1 MSARYESEIA
11 EINSLVDGLIEKLN
25 AEKTKNEKTYQK
37 MINTLFKSFFQE
49 LNKINIDENVLEKLI
64 ETQIYEIDELE
75 KKLQVT
81 EEFQEILS
89 YRREILS
96 YRRDPSLL
104 KIRYV
109 KTILEKS
116 EIYDE
121 KIKEKLDIYEDISHA
136 SFACLELD
144 RIDPRPDLDM
154 ILVAE
159 FSTLKDVDCFL
170 KGKHGLSNE
179 DFCSLKNLHNDAIKK
194 LCKGEM
200 NLFRNYTELLGIM
213 LNKMK

>member
-75 KKLQVT
+75 KKLKVT
-81 EEFQEILS
+81 EEFQ
-89 YRREILS
+89 EILS

-121 KIKEKLDIYEDISHA
+121 KIEEKLDIYEDISHA

-144 RIDPRPDLDM
+144 GMDPRPDLDM
-154 ILVAE
+154 ILGAE

-170 KGKHGLSNE
+170 KGKHGLSYE
-179 DFCSLKNLHNDAIKK
+179 DYYSLKNLHDDTIKK

-200 NLFRNYTELLGIM
+200 NQFRNYAELLWIM
-213 LNKMK
+213 FKKMK